1 MPRKEFAESGYVAMY
16 LLVYFDLPV
25 KTKKDRKEYALFR
38 KALLKNGFTMLQ
50 YSVYS
55 RYCADN
61 RVLEQHKK
69 RVREALPPKGHV
81 RTMAVTS
88 KIYEKME
95 RFIGRKEVEGEK
107 EPDVV
112 TFY

>member
-1 MPRKEFAESGYVAMY
+1 MPRKEYAESGYVAMY

-38 KALLKNGFTMLQ
+38 KALLKDGFTMLQ

-61 RVLEQHKK
+61 RVVERHKK
-69 RVREALPPKGHV
+69 RIREALPPKGDV
-81 RTMAVTS
+81 KTMAVTS

-95 RFIGRKEVEGEK
+95 NFIGRKEVEGAK
-107 EPDVV
+107 APDVC